1 MTNKMNINKKLE
13 RNLVLVLLFWAI
25 LLYVLSVTNFYLA
38 FPPPIMGLSVFVILS
53 ILLSI
58 FYKFN
63 SFKRYLD
70 GIPLR
75 YLTLFHFGRVFA
87 GLLFLTNVDLL
98 PKDFALNAGYGD
110 VIIGVLSCVT
120 FVFFQSKW
128 GYIFFNVFGLIDLI
142 RALSLGLYFAISENE
157 KMFTMNQLPF
167 IYILLMGVPIWIF
180 FHLISVLRIIKVYQ
194 NQSGLNF

>member
-1 MTNKMNINKKLE
+1 MTNEININKKLE
-13 RNLVLVLLFWAI
+13 RNLVLVLLFWAM

-53 ILLSI
+53 GLLTI

-63 SFKRYLD
+63 SLKRYLD

-75 YLTLFHFGRVFA
+75 YLTLFHFGRLFA

-98 PKDFALNAGYGD
+98 PKEFALNAGYGD

-142 RALSLGLYFAISENE
+142 RALSLGLYFAISGNE
-157 KMFTMNQLPF
+157 KMFTMTQLPC
-167 IYILLMGVPIWIF
+167 IYILLMGVPIWLF
-180 FHLISVLRIIKVYQ
+180 LHFISFVRIVEHNKTQMV
-194 NQSGLNF
+194 